1 MDHLETLFPTY
12 WSTSFTKIYHGMKVD
27 GVTRLL
33 QLGQEAAP
41 LYALSADG
49 QYHATSLDW
58 DAWNRLIV
66 LMPLCSDDVIMKGS
80 IHM

>member
-1 MDHLETLFPTY
+1 
-12 WSTSFTKIYHGMKVD
+12 MKVD
-27 GVTRLL
+27 GVTRFL

-41 LYALSADG
+41 LYALIADG
-49 QYHATSLDW
+49 QYDATLLDW

-66 LMPLCSDDVIMKGS
+66 LVPLCSDDVIKKGS

>member
-1 MDHLETLFPTY
+1 M
-12 WSTSFTKIYHGMKVD
+12 
-27 GVTRLL
+27 
-33 QLGQEAAP
+33 GQEAVP
-41 LYALSADG
+41 LYALIADG

-66 LMPLCSDDVIMKGS
+66 LMPLCSNDVFKKGS

>member
-1 MDHLETLFPTY
+1 MLPTY
-12 WSTSFTKIYHGMKVD
+12 WSTSFAICLGTKFD
-27 GVTRLL
+27 GVTRFL
-33 QLGQEAAP
+33 QLGQEAVP
-41 LYALSADG
+41 LYALIADG

-66 LMPLCSDDVIMKGS
+66 LMPLCSNDVFKKGS